1 MILEDL
7 LRRATERPRTVAFP
21 DAEDLRTLDAVRILA
36 DRSICIPVLVGS
48 VTAITSLAVRE
59 GRNLDGIRIIDPE
72 TAHDQHACSELLMA
86 RRGAKGMVADEAIA
100 RAKHPLFYA
109 GWLVHAGQV
118 DAAVAGSLSTTG
130 DVVRAGLWTVGLAAD
145 CSTVSSY
152 FLMALGDRTLL
163 YTDAG
168 VVPEPTIDQLVD
180 IASAACDNYRAI
192 INDQP
197 RCAFLSFSTK
207 GSASHP
213 AAERMRTAAERF
225 AAQHPDIPSDGEL
238 QADAAIVPAVAARKA
253 PSSPLQGA
261 ANVLVFPD
269 LNAGNIAYKLTERL
283 AGATAVGPIIQ
294 GLAKPYCDLSRGCS
308 VEDIVLVSA
317 IASAMAR

>member
-1 MILEDL
+1 MILDEVL
-7 LRRATERPRTVAFP
+7 QRAIKRPRSIAFP
-21 DAEDLRTLDAVRILA
+21 DAEDVRTLDAARVLA
-36 DRSICIPVLVGS
+36 DEAICTPVLVGS
-48 VTAITSLAVRE
+48 MASIVRLADEE
-59 GRNLDGIRIIDPE
+59 GRNLDGIRVIDPVV
-72 TAHDQHACSELLMA
+72 AHDNHRCAEHLLE
-86 RRGAKGMVADEAIA
+86 RRGTKGLTPDQAKSLASQ
-100 RAKHPLFYA
+100 PLYYA
-109 GWLVHAGQV
+109 GWLVHAGHV
-118 DAAVAGSLSTTG
+118 DAAVAGSISTTG
-130 DVVRAGLWTVGLAAD
+130 DVVRAGLWTVGLAD
-145 CSTVSSY
+145 GCSTVSSY
-152 FLMALGDRTLL
+152 FLMALKDRTLV

-213 AAERMRTAAERF
+213 AAERMRTAAEHF
-225 AAQHPDIPSDGEL
+225 AARRPDVPSDGEL
-238 QADAAIVPAVAARKA
+238 QADAAVVPAVAERKA
-253 PSSPLQGA
+253 PSSPLQGT

-269 LNAGNIAYKLTERL
+269 LNSGNIAYKITERL

-308 VEDIVLVSA
+308 VKDIVLASA

>member
-1 MILEDL
+1 MILADIL
-7 LRRATERPRTVAFP
+7 QRATVRPRTIAFP
-21 DAEDLRTLDAVRILA
+21 DAGDLRTLDAVRTLT
-36 DRSICIPVLVGS
+36 DRSICTPVLIGS
-48 VTAITSLAVRE
+48 IDAITRLADLN
-59 GRNLDGIRIIDPE
+59 GRNLDGIRIIDPVV
-72 TAHDQHACSELLMA
+72 AHDSDRCAEHLLE
-86 RRGAKGMVADEAIA
+86 RRGTKGLTPEQAISLA
-100 RAKHPLFYA
+100 VQPLYYA
-109 GWLVHAGQV
+109 GWLVHAGHV
-118 DAAVAGSLSTTG
+118 DAAVAGSVSTTA
-130 DVVRAGLWTVGLAAD
+130 DVVRAGLWTVGLAD
-145 CSTVSSY
+145 GCSTVSSY
-152 FLMALGDRTLL
+152 FLMALQDRTLV

-207 GSASHP
+207 GSATHP

-225 AAQHPDIPSDGEL
+225 AVRRPDVPSDGEL
-238 QADAAIVPAVAARKA
+238 QADAAIIPAVAARKA
-253 PSSPLQGA
+253 PSSPLQGT

-308 VEDIVLVSA
+308 VEDIVLASA
-317 IASAMAR
+317 IASAMAH